1 MKKSSDKLLFN
12 KNSVKDEINYLI
24 GITFKNHRFKRSTFS
39 IAFAIW
45 INLLLLSHNVKV
57 IDLMTI
63 HMNLSKRIQYIDD
76 KRYTIKRY
84 TTFTNQNNIFH
95 KIQQYKVLISS
106 ILY

>member
-12 KNSVKDEINYLI
+12 KNSVKDKINYLI

-63 HMNLSKRIQYIDD
+63 HMMMSDIFLFNKNPVKREINPLID
-76 KRYTIKRY
+76 I
-84 TTFTNQNNIFH
+84 
-95 KIQQYKVLISS
+95 
-106 ILY
+106 

>member
-12 KNSVKDEINYLI
+12 KNSVKDKINYLI
-24 GITFKNHRFKRSTFS
+24 GITFKNHRFKRLTFS

-63 HMNLSKRIQYIDD
+63 HMMMSDIFLFNKNPVKREINPLID
-76 KRYTIKRY
+76 I
-84 TTFTNQNNIFH
+84 
-95 KIQQYKVLISS
+95 
-106 ILY
+106 